1 MAIRDYWVYQER
13 QADEGENQWAL
24 YIVKE
29 YDRRKPDATVLDYTL
44 YSEDIDN
51 ATHSLSKVGLH
62 YDTVSGYVDELLSQI
77 IEFSAVTAQDKRQ
90 LERSIL
96 DILMH

>member
-13 QADEGENQWAL
+13 QNEHAQWAL

-29 YDRRKPDATVLDYTL
+29 FDRKKPDATVLDYTL
-44 YSEDIDN
+44 YSESIDN

-62 YDTVSGYVDELLSQI
+62 YDTVSDYVDELLSQI
-77 IEFSAVTAQDKRQ
+77 SDFSGVTAQDKQQ
-90 LERSIL
+90 LEREIL
-96 DILMH
+96 FILTN